1 MGQDSAILDSTGQ
14 YTTRDINFLARV
26 EYVLFRLV
34 EKMGCCY
41 SLPEEEPPAAVTI
54 YSIAPAPSAPPLH
67 PQPLPIAY
75 AQAQYISQRH
85 KPLYELQISAQQQA
99 MYNQQIGYQVQQPQV
114 AQKPEPVQKPELA
127 QKPQPELAQQ
137 PLPYHTYPSAIPV
150 L

>member
-99 MYNQQIGYQVQQPQV
+99 MYNQQIGYQVQPELVQKPQVQQPQV
-114 AQKPEPVQKPELA
+114 
-127 QKPQPELAQQ
+127 QQ